1 MLDRLEDI
9 DHAKYLAL
17 VQVIID
23 KEEGV
28 KAFEKYMEVAYPS
41 LALRK
46 KEQSAEMKKVLDEWI
61 NRGPMKVTPLAPLTG
76 QSKLKKRVTRV
87 IEDEKANAFYRGLG
101 NPLWQSQNQKIPSMH
116 ARIVEAQR

>member
-23 KEEGV
+23 KEAGI
-28 KAFEKYMEVAYPS
+28 KAFEKYMTIAFPS

-46 KEQSAEMKKVLDEWI
+46 KEQSEEMRKVLEEWVG
-61 NRGPMKVTPLAPLTG
+61 RGPIKVTPLAPLTG
-76 QSKLKKRVTRV
+76 RSKLKSRVARV
-87 IEDEKANAFYRGLG
+87 VEDEKANAFYQGLG
-101 NPLWQSQNQKIPSMH
+101 NPLWRSQNQQIPSMR
-116 ARIVEAQR
+116 ARIAAVRR